1 MTLTEVQE
9 RGCMEHLTALLGM
22 LDENIA
28 NDFEAIDENG
38 DGFVTKQESFKAMDR
53 NEIVQCPDGPPPGY
67 GLVVGAPPS
76 RV

>member
-1 MTLTEVQE
+1 MKE
-9 RGCMEHLTALLGM
+9 RRCMEHLTTLLGM

-38 DGFVTKQESFKAMDR
+38 DGFVSKQESFKAMDR
-53 NEIVQCPDGPPPGY
+53 DSAESQSNPPG
-67 GLVVGAPPS
+67 LVIGAPPS